1 MLFLC
6 REDTGVGVGDFQPV
20 RLDDVVRDVGEH
32 MQVAAREKGVEL
44 AVDLPDACH
53 VGGDVDRLRQLFFN
67 LLDNAIKYTPPGG
80 KVTVQG
86 GPSNGQTRVIVAD
99 TGIGIP
105 ADHLPHVF
113 DRFYRVDP
121 SRSPETEGSGLG
133 LAICRSIAE
142 AHGGRVEIDSTFGAG
157 TRVMLT
163 LPAQKEPAL
172 SSTAPAGAIDRISTM
187 T

>member
-1 MLFLC
+1 MWCATWESTC
-6 REDTGVGVGDFQPV
+6 RSRPE
-20 RLDDVVRDVGEH
+20 R
-32 MQVAAREKGVEL
+32 REWSWL
-44 AVDLPDACH
+44 SISRHACQ

-142 AHGGRVEIDSTFGAG
+142 AHGGRVEIDSTFGVG

-172 SSTAPAGAIDRISTM
+172 NSSAPTGVIDRISTM